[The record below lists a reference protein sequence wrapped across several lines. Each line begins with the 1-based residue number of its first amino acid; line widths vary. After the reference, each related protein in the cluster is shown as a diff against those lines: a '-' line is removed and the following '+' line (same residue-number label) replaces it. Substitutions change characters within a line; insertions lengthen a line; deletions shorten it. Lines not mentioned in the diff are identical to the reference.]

1 MVSLSLFAAMA
12 MQQGPLAG
20 ANWLTVPKV
29 QLPIEKAEWIWV
41 QAPGQPRPTSQLAS
55 VGRVRFAK
63 TWRISAKPTSAS
75 IWFTAD
81 NSSQVK
87 INGQAVGKS
96 SAWEKIEQVDVSQ
109 FLKSGENL
117 IEIEAVNDPGTS
129 NANPGGLL
137 FALQANLPSGN
148 RETLLSDE
156 GWQSPDGQVVKLGGY
171 SVAPWNKS
179 SPEVDPPV
187 FGGSLRTDKQ
197 AVKAVARVVGL
208 GHFDLYVNGRRQ
220 GKGLLNQP
228 WSQFN
233 KTIYFHEFDVTKDLK
248 KGENSLEAVLG
259 NSFYR
264 VAPTPGRFA
273 KGDAMPDYSDG
284 LPYLFSMVIDVT
296 YADGTKAKGVTDQSW
311 HWRKSPYTYSHVYG
325 GEDYDARIANQPQ
338 EKKPVVLAPAPKAEL
353 LPITWP
359 GFVEKEVFSPTRVF
373 EFKPGVWTYVFPQN
387 AMATVRLKVKGKAG
401 QRLEITPSEV
411 MSPEGE
417 VQQLNLWGGHAYSSY
432 TLSGKGT
439 ESHDWRFFYHGFQF
453 VQMKGGVPEGQPNPN
468 NLPVVEELKLVHVR
482 TDNPEIG
489 EFETSKPLYNQ
500 THSLIDWAMKSNM
513 AFSLTDCPHREKLGW
528 LECVHLLFKT
538 FSYRYSTQDWWHKIA
553 RDMRDIQL
561 EDGRIT
567 TVAPD
572 YLMLPPSSPY
582 KFTIEWGAAGVL
594 MPWEAYEWY
603 GDKKFLTENYEM
615 MKGYVDWIKDN
626 SKDGVGPAGLGD
638 WYDYG
643 HGKGPGPSRFTP
655 TEQTATSMAA
665 LCAQAMMKAAKV
677 LGKTEDEAKYKAMH
691 EGIRESFQRHFYDPK
706 TKIVKNNGSCQTSN
720 SMALCADL
728 LPQADRTAALE
739 AIVKDLESRD
749 YQQTSGDVGHLYFI
763 RALAEGGRSDVLHKV
778 YSRTGLGSYGGI
790 IAKGLTTMPET
801 WDAITVGSN
810 SLNHCMLGHA
820 MEWFY
825 GWILGIRQ
833 APGSIAWNRLL
844 VAPEPGDLS
853 SASGKT
859 STPKGE
865 VKVRWRKS
873 GREFSAEVTV
883 PKGVEAD
890 FLVPV
895 EGGSVSLNS
904 VPVRDGRNG
913 QFGRRLVKLKPGRNL
928 VTVK

>member
-1 MVSLSLFAAMA
+1 

-20 ANWLTVPKV
+20 AGWLTVPTV
-29 QLPIEKAEWIWV
+29 PLPIEAAEWIWV
-41 QAPGQPRPTSQLAS
+41 QAPGQPRPTSQSAS
-55 VGRVRFAK
+55 VGKVSFSRTWQLSEKPKSGRV
-63 TWRISAKPTSAS
+63 
-75 IWFTAD
+75 WFTAD

-87 INGQAVGKS
+87 INGVLAGRS
-96 SAWEKIEQVDVSQ
+96 SAWEKIELIDVTAL
-109 FLKSGENL
+109 LKSGENL
-117 IEIEAVNDPGTS
+117 IEVEAANDPGTA

-137 FALQANLPSGN
+137 LALQVSQASG
-148 RETLLSDE
+148 ETELLVSSE
-156 GWQSPDGQVVKLGGY
+156 SWQSPDGKVVKLGGY
-171 SVAPWNKS
+171 STAPWNKAS
-179 SPEVDPPV
+179 AEVDPPV
-187 FGGSLRTDKQ
+187 FGGTVKTARQ

-220 GKGLLNQP
+220 GKGFLNQP

-233 KTIYFHEFDVTKDLK
+233 KTLYFHEFDVTKDLK
-248 KGENSLEAVLG
+248 QGENSLEAVMG

-273 KGDAMPDYSDG
+273 KGDAMPDYSEG
-284 LPYLFSMVIDVT
+284 RPYLFSMVLDVT
-296 YADGTKAKGVTDQSW
+296 YSDGSKAKSFTDKSW
-311 HWRKSPYTYSHVYG
+311 HWKKSPYTYSHVYG
-325 GEDYDARIANQPQ
+325 GEDYDARIAAQPQ
-338 EKKPVVLAPAPKAEL
+338 EKKPVTLVPPPKAEL

-359 GFVEKEVFSPTRVF
+359 GFKEKDVFEPTRVF

-387 AMATVRLKVKGKAG
+387 AMAIVRLKVKGKAG
-401 QRLEITPSEV
+401 QRVEITPSEV

-417 VQQLNLWGGHAYSSY
+417 VQQLNLWGGHSFASY
-432 TLSGKGT
+432 TLSGKGA
-439 ESHDWRFFYHGFQF
+439 EAHDWRFFYHGFQF
-453 VQMKGGVPEGQPNPN
+453 VQLKGGVPKGMPNPD

-482 TDNPEIG
+482 TDNPEVG
-489 EFETSKPLYNQ
+489 QFSTSKELYNQ

-513 AFSLTDCPHREKLGW
+513 AYSLTDCPHREKLGW
-528 LECVHLLFKT
+528 LECVHLLFRT
-538 FSYRYSTQDWWHKIA
+538 FSYRYSSEDWFHKIA

-594 MPWEAYEWY
+594 MPWEAYEWH
-603 GDKKFLTENYEM
+603 GDKRFLTENYEM
-615 MKGYVDWIKDN
+615 MKGYVDWIEAN
-626 SKDGVGPAGLGD
+626 SKDGIGPAGLGD

-643 HGKGPGPSRFTP
+643 HGRGPGPSRFTP

-665 LCAQAMMKAAKV
+665 MCAQAMMKAASV
-677 LGKTEDEAKYKAMH
+677 LGRSEDEVKYKAMY
-691 EGIRESFQRHFYDPK
+691 EKIQESFLRHFYDAK

-720 SMALCADL
+720 AMALCAGL
-728 LPQADRTAALE
+728 LPEADRPAALE
-739 AIVKDLESRD
+739 AIIKDLESRD
-749 YQQTSGDVGHLYFI
+749 FQQTSGDIGHLYFI

-833 APGSIAWNRLL
+833 GPGSIGWSRLL
-844 VAPEPGDLS
+844 VAPEIGGLT
-853 SASGKT
+853 SAEGKT
-859 STPKGE
+859 AIPQGE
-865 VKVRWRKS
+865 VKVQWWRNGS
-873 GREFSAEVTV
+873 RFTAEVFV
-883 PKGVEAD
+883 PKGAQAE
-890 FLVPV
+890 FLVPMTGT
-895 EGGSVSLNS
+895 ELTLNGKKAVSS
-904 VPVRDGRNG
+904 QGD
-913 QFGRRLVKLKPGRNL
+913 FGRRLIKLAPGRNTIR
-928 VTVK
+928 VS